1 MASINELVV
10 LSNMESFN
18 AELIKHQVS
27 KSKRYIH
34 LRRMA
39 EEQLSHLNGINAEKR
54 FRTIIDGNMS
64 LE

>member
-18 AELIKHQVS
+18 AELIKRQVG
-27 KSKRYIH
+27 KPKRYTH

-39 EEQLSHLNGINAEKR
+39 EEQLLHLNAIDAEKK